1 MALIEAADKNLQS
14 EFDDLWSRLLHDQ
27 AEGKKHFTIDSR
39 DLLIVVKALIDMQE
53 QIRVLKQ
60 R

>member
-1 MALIEAADKNLQS
+1 MALIEATDKNLQS
-14 EFDDLWSRLLHDQ
+14 NFDDLWSRLLHDQ
-27 AEGKKHFTIDSR
+27 AEGKERFVIDST
-39 DLLIVVKALIDMQE
+39 DLLTVVRALIDLQE